1 VAVKRLALL
10 AMHPPGP
17 RGHNPPHEGRR
28 KDGPLVSFDINDR
41 STWDWRDGGVV
52 NTTWFVDG
60 LTVTPDPANS
70 ANFYQLL
77 GGRPF
82 RQIGPVATI
91 FGYDTVSGQL
101 INHPSVMDPEQF
113 NQDTYQWCLDN
124 GLVVED
130 QR

>member
-1 VAVKRLALL
+1 
-10 AMHPPGP
+10 M
-17 RGHNPPHEGRR
+17 
-28 KDGPLVSFDINDR
+28 SFDINDR

-60 LTVTPDPANS
+60 LTAPLD
-70 ANFYQLL
+70 
-77 GGRPF
+77 
-82 RQIGPVATI
+82 IGPVATI
-91 FGYDTVSGQL
+91 FGYDTVSGQF